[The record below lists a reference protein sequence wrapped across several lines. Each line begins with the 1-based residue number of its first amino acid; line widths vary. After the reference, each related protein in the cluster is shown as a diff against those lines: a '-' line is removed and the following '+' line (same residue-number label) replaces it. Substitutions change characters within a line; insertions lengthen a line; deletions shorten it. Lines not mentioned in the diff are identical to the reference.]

1 MAHSELTQPKRG
13 YLANITVVPPIIYPF
28 QYNPTEVVDEKK
40 NEYKKKEAK
49 FGTGL
54 EGLLSA
60 GRGAVGQFE
69 LGGFRGFKSGVGS
82 IFGNAT
88 EVAGRTF
95 SGAELKRLETE
106 GPRTLEFKF
115 VIDGRER
122 RAGEPERRRNDEGDI
137 LSDLAVIRSFAYP
150 QFASDL
156 DILGALAGSS
166 ADTLW
171 SNIWFNHPPTMT
183 LVMGDMS
190 CEGFVDEMKITT
202 SHFNEKLNP
211 VRALVEIKMEEKIDS
226 LSFTIDSVKRL
237 GRMARQSAYE
247 DFRGVLGF

>member
-1 MAHSELTQPKRG
+1 MAHSDLTRPKRG
-13 YLANITVVPPIIYPF
+13 YLANITVLPPIIYPF
-28 QYNPTEVVDEKK
+28 QYNPSEIVDEKK
-40 NEYKKKEAK
+40 NEYEKRDAT

-54 EGLLSA
+54 QGLISA
-60 GRGAVGQFE
+60 GQAAVGRFE
-69 LGGFRGFKSGVGS
+69 LGGFRGFKEGVGS
-82 IFGNAT
+82 IFGNAV

-95 SGAELKRLETE
+95 SGAELKRLKTE

-115 VIDGRER
+115 VVDGRER
-122 RAGEPERRRNDEGDI
+122 RGGEPERRRNEDGDI
-137 LSDLAVIRSFAYP
+137 LADLAVIRSFAYP
-150 QFASDL
+150 QFVSDL
-156 DILGALAGSS
+156 DILGALGGNS

-171 SNIWFNHPPTMT
+171 TNIWFNHPPTMT
-183 LVMGDMS
+183 LVMGDLT

-237 GRMARQSAYE
+237 GRMARQSSYE